1 MNKKNL
7 LLWGVFGL
15 LIMFSACGN
24 DEPSGENT
32 EQEKIN
38 EKYDYT
44 VDKQDSVLFDG
55 GKYVAATTEF
65 TDAEAERVLQGAVW
79 KNRAY
84 PAYVYDSSGRIK
96 RISGYCDTYMM
107 KFYDKGLFKSVMV
120 GLGFDITTAFDTNQK
135 FEYYVKDKILFMRY
149 VYYDKLGNIYSD
161 TKTKVKLVAVDS
173 TRIILDNNG
182 IGGVDLPSVFPSDFD
197 KSSAKTRRVWTAY
210 EEE

>member
-15 LIMFSACGN
+15 LIMLSACEN

-44 VDKQDSVLFDG
+44 IDKQDSVLLDG

-65 TDAEAERVLQGAVW
+65 TDAEAEKVLQGAVW

-120 GLGFDITTAFDTNQK
+120 GMGFDITTAFDTNQK

-173 TRIILDNNG
+173 TRIIFDNNG
-182 IGGVDLPSVFPSDFD
+182 IGVDLPSIFPADFD

>member
-7 LLWGVFGL
+7 LLWGVFGII
-15 LIMFSACGN
+15 IMFSACGN

-32 EQEKIN
+32 EQETIN

-44 VDKQDSVLFDG
+44 IDKQDSVLLDG

-65 TDAEAERVLQGAVW
+65 TDAEAEKVLQGAVW

-173 TRIILDNNG
+173 TRIIFDNNG
-182 IGGVDLPSVFPSDFD
+182 IGVDLPSIFPADFD

>member
-55 GKYVAATTEF
+55 GKYIAATTEF
-65 TDAEAERVLQGAVW
+65 TDAEAEKVLQGAIW

-107 KFYDKGLFKSVMV
+107 KFYDKGIYKQVMWGKDFKIATHLET
-120 GLGFDITTAFDTNQK
+120 GPD
-135 FEYYVKDKILFMRY
+135 FEYYVKDKILYLRRA
-149 VYYDKLGNIYSD
+149 YYDIFGYIYSEY
-161 TKTKVKLVAVDS
+161 KSKVKLVAVDS

>member
-65 TDAEAERVLQGAVW
+65 TDAEAERVLQGAIW

-107 KFYDKGLFKSVMV
+107 KFSDKGLFKSVMV

>member
-7 LLWGVFGL
+7 LLWGVFGII
-15 LIMFSACGN
+15 IMFSACGN

-32 EQEKIN
+32 EQETIN

-44 VDKQDSVLFDG
+44 IDQQDSVLLDG

-65 TDAEAERVLQGAVW
+65 TDAEAEKVLQGAVW

-120 GLGFDITTAFDTNQK
+120 GMGFDITTAFDTNQK

-173 TRIILDNNG
+173 TRIIFDNNG
-182 IGGVDLPSVFPSDFD
+182 IGVDLPSIFPADFD

>member
-55 GKYVAATTEF
+55 GQYVAATTEF
-65 TDAEAERVLQGAVW
+65 TDAEAERVLQGAIW
-79 KNRAY
+79 MNRAY

>member
-65 TDAEAERVLQGAVW
+65 TDAEAERVLQGAIW

-96 RISGYCDTYMM
+96 RVTGDCDTYMM

>member
-7 LLWGVFGL
+7 LLWGVLGII
-15 LIMFSACGN
+15 IMFSACGN

-32 EQEKIN
+32 EQETIN

-44 VDKQDSVLFDG
+44 IDKQDSVLLDG

-65 TDAEAERVLQGAVW
+65 TDAEAEKVLQGAVW

-120 GLGFDITTAFDTNQK
+120 GMGFDITTAFDTNQK

-173 TRIILDNNG
+173 TRIIFDNNG
-182 IGGVDLPSVFPSDFD
+182 IGVDLPSIFPADFD